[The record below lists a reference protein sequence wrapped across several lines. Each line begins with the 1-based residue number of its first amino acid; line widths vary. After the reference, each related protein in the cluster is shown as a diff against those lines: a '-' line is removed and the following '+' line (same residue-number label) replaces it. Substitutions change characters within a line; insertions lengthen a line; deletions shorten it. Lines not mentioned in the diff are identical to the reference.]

1 MILIDKHSY
10 TFDKT
15 QEVEINQKKKVF
27 RRLAIKDKAYVLT
40 KRDSLCNLFDSIPI
54 LPRDV
59 LHLNYKRQMSPEQLI
74 FPSYSDESSDFPY
87 YLPSSR
93 DS

>member
-15 QEVEINQKKKVF
+15 QEVEINQNKKVF
-27 RRLAIKDKAYVLT
+27 RRLAIKDKACVLT

-87 YLPSSR
+87 YLPCSR